1 MANRKLPTSL
11 STPPVAGPDYMDA
24 VASKVGMLFDAASLK
39 PTAVTN
45 SGNDYTITVDPVLDA
60 DVVASMSF
68 YIDPNA
74 SNTGPCRLRVT
85 NSNPYYDL
93 VKATGEALGPGDFAT
108 GTAYLVVF
116 MGGEFRILSVA
127 NSETGVG
134 ASVYYQEFLVSGTW
148 AKPANLD
155 PNAIIMVEIWG
166 GGGGGNVSSYS
177 GGGGGGAYAFDFL
190 RASDLTSSVSITI
203 GAGGSVNAVGG
214 NSSFGS
220 YVTAFGG
227 GRGGTGGG
235 ATIVGGGGG
244 GGGASSAGASAGG
257 TNQTNGGNGG
267 GPTIANGLIAM
278 QGTAGGGGATGGVG
292 NYGGGGG
299 GGNATG
305 GTPGGDALY
314 GGGGGGNGGNNTVA
328 NGGSSIYGGGG
339 GGGGSGGAAGGTSL
353 YGGNG
358 GTATVAGAVPGGGG
372 GRNAVGGAG
381 KCIVRVVG

>member
-1 MANRKLPTSL
+1 MATRKLPTSL

-39 PTAVTN
+39 PTAVSN

-68 YIDPNA
+68 YIGPNA

-127 NSETGVG
+127 NSESGDG
-134 ASVYYQEFLVSGTW
+134 ASTYFQEFLVSGTW

-155 PNAIIMVEIWG
+155 PNAILMVEVWG
-166 GGGGGNVSSYS
+166 GGGGGANGSNSR
-177 GGGGGGAYAFDFL
+177 GGGGGGAYNFDFL
-190 RASDLTSSVSITI
+190 KASDLTSSVSVTV
-203 GAGGSVNAVGG
+203 GAGGAAGGNIGVAGG

-227 GRGGTGGG
+227 GAGNSTLTGS
-235 ATIVGGGGG
+235 GGGG
-244 GGGASSAGASAGG
+244 GGGATSAGANATTSA
-257 TNQTNGGNGG
+257 GGNGG
-267 GPTIANGLIAM
+267 DGAITTDNLIAAPGLGS
-278 QGTAGGGGATGGVG
+278 GTNGSGR
-292 NYGGGGG
+292 YGGGGG
-299 GGNATG
+299 GGAAG
-305 GTPGGDALY
+305 GGKGGDAIWGGGGGGANGVASSAASVGGSSVY
-314 GGGGGGNGGNNTVA
+314 GGGGGTGGTS
-328 NGGSSIYGGGG
+328 GST
-339 GGGGSGGAAGGTSL
+339 AGGVSL

-358 GTATVAGAVPGGGG
+358 GARGAAGSVPGGGG
-372 GRNAVGGAG
+372 GASGTGAAG
-381 KCIVRVVG
+381 KVIVRVVG